1 MSESPSTNGESGA
14 TATRAR
20 VRTRNVAIRLGLV
33 PDPPASDVYH
43 GFISYSHSADGKLA
57 RELQKG
63 LQQFAK
69 PWYRTRALHIFRDD
83 AALSANPELWGSV
96 RQALDESQYFI
107 LLASP
112 ESARSQWVTREV
124 SYWRDHKEPERILIG
139 LTEGELPF
147 GNGGHPTV
155 PMESNALPE
164 PLEALYE
171 EEPRYLDLRWA
182 REAGDL
188 AISHPRFRDAVAE
201 LAAPIHGKPKDELAS
216 DEVREHRRTVRL
228 ARGAAAAIL
237 ALLVLA
243 IAAAVTALVQRSN
256 AVNEATIATSRQ
268 LAAVSE
274 TQLGTNLNVALPLAA
289 RAYKAS
295 PNPQSRAAL
304 FQADLFSPHLV
315 QYLPMGS
322 RVMQVVGSGN
332 GQVIAAGLAD
342 GQVKRW
348 SRGAPAPV
356 VAFRLPSSVSSVAVD
371 NDGGEIVATDG
382 SRALL
387 WRSGQA
393 VASLP
398 GPAGVAATAVA
409 ISPSGRTAAVYYRQ
423 SNRALQGPQS
433 VAIFDVERGLART
446 INPLPS
452 SSWAP
457 TALVEPDDAKLL
469 LFDGGGGNWQWR
481 RISDWAVQG
490 GSSARFGVHQA
501 VPGYANDGSA
511 FTVTNGASTIP
522 VWPTAGRTDGLNA
535 PFTAL
540 APISVPSALTLSPGG
555 HEAAVADNGTI
566 YDSRVAGA
574 GATHGSALALPGN
587 GSVNPDGIRFLSD
600 GSHLVSASNDNVAV
614 WDLGQLDRLARVY
627 PTPLD
632 PSPCNGCAGATIVS
646 SADGHRVAALDD
658 RGTTVVQRIGS
669 ALAPAVVN
677 GQDTS
682 FAPPVWDRSGQQ
694 LLLPLSSTS
703 GGGVQVV
710 SPPGSSTTVR
720 ELRLPS
726 ADDLVASGLSAD
738 GRVLLVN
745 ARGDIIEQDP
755 ATGRVVFKH
764 PGPRDLA
771 TSVGLLPRQGDAAI
785 DAGDGLVATVDRPLN
800 GPQLAWGAVTVRA
813 AKGGRVVGS
822 IQRSSITA
830 IAYAGSR
837 LLVQLGD
844 GRLEVWSANALY
856 LERTTPGDQSFV
868 PPMVG
873 SANGALVARQRA
885 DGSVVL
891 ADLQTGSTL
900 ATIPAPA
907 DPALGLRIGLG
918 FSPTGTEL
926 VETVQTIA
934 GTAPKLIERDVS
946 SGALVAA
953 ACRAAGG
960 ALKPA
965 QWEAFVGTAAPSNL
979 ACP

>member
-14 TATRAR
+14 TATQAR
-20 VRTRNVAIRLGLV
+20 VRTRSVAIRFGLV

-96 RQALDESQYFI
+96 RQALNESQYFI

-124 SYWRDHKEPERILIG
+124 SYWRDHKEPKRILIG
-139 LTEGELPF
+139 LTDGELAF

-155 PMESNALPE
+155 PMESNALPS
-164 PLEALYE
+164 PLEELYE
-171 EEPRYLDLRWA
+171 EEPRYIDLRWA
-182 REAGDL
+182 RDAGDL
-188 AISHPRFRDAVAE
+188 GISHPRFRDAIAE

-243 IAAAVTALVQRSN
+243 IAAAVIALVQRSN
-256 AVNEATIATSRQ
+256 AVTEATIATSRQ
-268 LAAVSE
+268 LSAVSE

-289 RAYKAS
+289 RAYRTS

-315 QYLPMGS
+315 QFLPMGS

-332 GQVIAAGLAD
+332 GQVVAAGLAD

-348 SRGAPAPV
+348 SRGAPSPAS
-356 VAFRLPSSVSSVAVD
+356 AFRLPSSVSSVAVD
-371 NDGGEIVATDG
+371 NDGGEVVATDG
-382 SRALL
+382 SRAML
-387 WRSGQA
+387 WRSGQH
-393 VASLP
+393 VASLQ
-398 GPAGVAATAVA
+398 GPAGVGAPATS
-409 ISPSGRTAAVYYRQ
+409 ISPSGRTVAVYYRQ
-423 SNRALQGPQS
+423 PNRGLQGPQS
-433 VAIFDVERGLART
+433 VAIFDVERGLAGK

-457 TALVEPDDAKLL
+457 TALVEPNDAALL
-469 LFDGGGGNWQWR
+469 LFDGTGGNWQWR
-481 RISDWAVQG
+481 RISDWAEQG

-535 PFTAL
+535 PLTAQ

-555 HEAAVADNGTI
+555 RQAAVADNGTI
-566 YDSRVAGA
+566 YVSRVAGA
-574 GATHGSALALPGN
+574 GAAHGSALALPGN
-587 GSVNPDGIRFLSD
+587 GSVNPDGIRFFSD
-600 GSHLVSASNDNVAV
+600 GSHLLSASNDTVAV
-614 WDLGQLDRLARVY
+614 WDLAQLDRLARVY

-632 PSPCNGCAGATIVS
+632 PSPCNGCSGATIVVS
-646 SADGHRVAALDD
+646 PDGQRVAALDD
-658 RGTTVVQRIGS
+658 RGTTVVQRIGTGQ
-669 ALAPAVVN
+669 APEVVN
-677 GQDTS
+677 GQGSS
-682 FAPPVWDRSGQQ
+682 FAPPVWDRTGQ
-694 LLLPLSSTS
+694 LLLALSSSS
-703 GGGVQVV
+703 GGGVHVL

-720 ELRLPS
+720 ELRPS
-726 ADDLVASGLSAD
+726 SASDLAASGLSAD

-755 ATGRVVFKH
+755 ATGLVVSKL

-800 GPQLAWGAVTVRA
+800 GPQFLWGAVIVRT
-813 AKGGRVVGS
+813 AKGGRLAGS
-822 IQRSSITA
+822 IRGSSISS

-844 GRLEVWSANALY
+844 GRLEVWSANGHH
-856 LERTTPGDQSFV
+856 LERTIPGDQSFV

-873 SANGALVARQRA
+873 SPNGALVARQRA

-891 ADLQTGSTL
+891 ADLETGSTL
-900 ATIPAPA
+900 ATFPAPA

-918 FSPTGTEL
+918 FPPSGTEL
-926 VETVQTIA
+926 IETVQTIA
-934 GTAPKLIERDVS
+934 GSAPKLIERDVS

-953 ACRAAGG
+953 ACRAGGG
-960 ALKPA
+960 ALTAA